1 MKEIDY
7 YIESNTKLLKDRIEA
22 RNNTTDLE
30 ERKRL
35 TILIKE
41 TDYYIRGLKDAK
53 EYIKKELGDKN
64 ETI

>member
-22 RNNTTDLE
+22 RNNTTNLE

-41 TDYYIRGLKDAK
+41 TDYYIKGRKDAK